1 MPVFLY
7 KAVARD
13 GKMVEDHREAS
24 DENALVTLLQAEG
37 FIPIQVVPAS
47 SRPFSSL
54 TFRKSGQA
62 KVSQK
67 QIGEL
72 TKQLATLLNSGL
84 PLDRSLAL
92 LLDLISEDSVLRP
105 IVTKVLD
112 KVRAGS
118 PLSEALES
126 QQGVFSRFY
135 LNMIRAG
142 EAGGGLEG
150 VLDRLSEYLERS
162 RELRGTVTTAL
173 IYPAIL
179 VLMSVSSLF
188 VLLTFVV
195 PQFQEM
201 FSSAGKELPV
211 PTQIVV
217 GISEILQGYWWGLL
231 LAVGGVFFYMRNQFA
246 DSERRYVWD
255 RRLLRVPLLGD
266 LITKLEV
273 ASFSQT
279 LGTLLGNGV
288 SLLAALS
295 IVKETLSNRI
305 LAETVEK
312 AASSLKEGGEM
323 TRPMIE
329 SGLFPKMAMQMIQL
343 GEETGSLQEMLNRVA
358 VTYDREI
365 RVTIERL
372 LTLLEPVLIVGL
384 GLMIAGIIISIL
396 MAILSVNDLAF

>member
-1 MPVFLY
+1 MAVFLY
-7 KAVARD
+7 KAVGRD
-13 GKMVEDHREAS
+13 GKMVEDQREAA
-24 DENALVTLLQAEG
+24 DELSLVAALQSEG

-47 SRPFSSL
+47 SRPFSRL
-54 TFRKSGQA
+54 ALRRTRRA
-62 KVSQK
+62 RVSQK
-67 QIGEL
+67 EVAEF

-92 LLDLISEDSVLRP
+92 LVDLVPEESSLRSVVLR
-105 IVTKVLD
+105 ILD
-112 KVRAGS
+112 KVRGGS
-118 PLSEALES
+118 PLSEALEM

-142 EAGGGLEG
+142 EAGGGLED
-150 VLDRLSEYLERS
+150 VLERLSDYLDRS

-173 IYPAIL
+173 IYPVAL
-179 VLMSVSSLF
+179 VSMAVISLF

-201 FSSAGKELPV
+201 FESAGKELPL

-217 GISEILQGYWWGLL
+217 AASEFLQAYWWTVLF
-231 LAVGGVFFYMRNQFA
+231 AVAGFFVYMRHEFA
-246 DSERRYVWD
+246 DPERRYVWD
-255 RRLLRVPLLGD
+255 GRLLKMPMLGD

-273 ASFSQT
+273 ASFSRT

-295 IVKETLSNRI
+295 IVKETLTNRV

-312 AASSLKEGGEM
+312 AAGSLKEGGEM
-323 TRPMIE
+323 TVPMIE
-329 SGLFPKMAMQMIQL
+329 SGRFPKMAMQMIQL
-343 GEETGSLQEMLNRVA
+343 GEETGSLQEMLNRVS

-365 RVTIERL
+365 RTTIERL

-384 GLMIAGIIISIL
+384 GLLIAGIIISIL

>member
-1 MPVFLY
+1 MPVYFY
-7 KAVARD
+7 KAVGRD
-13 GKMVEDHREAS
+13 GKTVENQREAK
-24 DENALVTLLQAEG
+24 DENTLVAVLQADG
-37 FIPIQVVPAS
+37 FVPIQVVLAS
-47 SRPFSSL
+47 SRPFSRL
-54 TFRKSGQA
+54 TFRHPSRI

-67 QIGEL
+67 DIGEL

-92 LLDLISEDSVLRP
+92 LVDLVPEESSLRP
-105 IVTKVLD
+105 IISQVLV
-112 KVRAGS
+112 KVRGGV

-173 IYPAIL
+173 IYPIIL
-179 VLMSVSSLF
+179 VFMAALSLM

-201 FSSAGKELPV
+201 FASAGKELPL

-217 GISEILQGYWWGLL
+217 ATSEFLQVSWWAIL
-231 LAVGGVFFYMRNQFA
+231 LAAVAFVVYMRNQFA
-246 DSERRYVWD
+246 NPKRRYVWD
-255 RRLLRVPLLGD
+255 KRLLSTPMLGD

-273 ASFSQT
+273 VSFSRT

-295 IVKETLSNRI
+295 IVKDTLNNRI

-312 AASSLKEGGEM
+312 AAGILKEGGEM
-323 TRPMIE
+323 TTPMRE
-329 SGLFPKMAMQMIQL
+329 SGHFPKMAMQMIQL

-365 RVTIERL
+365 RITIERL
-372 LTLLEPVLIVGL
+372 LALLEPVLIVGL
-384 GLMIAGIIISIL
+384 GLLIAGIIISVL

>member
-1 MPVFLY
+1 MPVYLY
-7 KAVARD
+7 KAVGRD
-13 GKMVEDHREAS
+13 GKMVEDQREAA
-24 DENALVTLLQAEG
+24 DENALVAALQADG
-37 FIPIQVVPAS
+37 FIPIHVVSAS
-47 SRPFSSL
+47 SRPFSGL
-54 TFRKSGQA
+54 TFRRSGQA
-62 KVSQK
+62 RISQK
-67 QIGEL
+67 DIGEM

-84 PLDRSLAL
+84 PLDRSLL
-92 LLDLISEDSVLRP
+92 LLVDLVPEESTLRP
-105 IVTKVLD
+105 LLTRVLD
-112 KVRAGS
+112 GVRGGS

-126 QQGVFSRFY
+126 QSGVFSRFY

-142 EAGGGLEG
+142 EAGGNLEA

-173 IYPAIL
+173 IYPLIL
-179 VLMSVSSLF
+179 VSMAVMSLI

-201 FSSAGKELPV
+201 FESAGKELPL

-217 GISEILQGYWWGLL
+217 GVSEFMQNFWWSILL
-231 LAVGGVFFYMRNQFA
+231 VFGVLFFYLRYQFSNP
-246 DSERRYVWD
+246 DRRYLWD
-255 RRLLRVPLLGD
+255 KRMLKMPMLGD
-266 LITKLEV
+266 LITKLEI
-273 ASFSQT
+273 ASFSRT

-288 SLLAALS
+288 SLLGALS

-312 AASSLKEGGEM
+312 AAVCLKEGGEM
-323 TRPMIE
+323 TTPMIE
-329 SGLFPKMAMQMIQL
+329 SGLFPKLAMQMLQL

-358 VTYDREI
+358 ITYDREI
-365 RVTIERL
+365 RVSIERM

-384 GLMIAGIIISIL
+384 GLLIAGIIVSIL